1 MFKFQLPYYRKVIN
15 HFQFLFCTHITV
27 LFAYFY
33 QYFTDI
39 ELMGNPIVQKKK
51 QTIFVITYM
60 YVCKNQNLDIIV
72 SYNIQL

>member
-15 HFQFLFCTHITV
+15 HFQLLFCTHITV

-39 ELMGNPIVQKKK
+39 ELMGNPIVQKKPK
-51 QTIFVITYM
+51 LYLLLHTCM
-60 YVCKNQNLDIIV
+60 YVKIKILI
-72 SYNIQL
+72 